1 MRSSTTTL
9 INALRKIAVMI
20 DTDHGLEIDAV
31 LEAAKR
37 LEEAKDLVQ
46 EALERLPEPGTG
58 EFPDKRYPLFIACLT
73 YFLDERTAKEILES
87 SITPCKKKTDF

>member
-73 YFLDERTAKEILES
+73 SFLDERTAKERMENT
-87 SITPCKKKTDF
+87 ITPCKKKT